1 VIIVPIGIQYR
12 YVEPPWKALAKL
24 LSELEAESGLPVDAK
39 NTEAVILNPDSHE
52 AKHSLY
58 QRLYRL
64 GEHLLSLME
73 EFYTKFYHQKLST
86 ASKTE
91 LSTATNSPTNATFAE
106 RLQALLDV
114 ALQVAEQYFNI
125 QPKGSIID
133 RCRRL
138 EQAGWDYIYREDIKN
153 PEALSPLERGLADRI
168 AAEANLRMW
177 HMRLVESFVAV
188 TGAYV
193 LEKTTA
199 DRFAETTLLMW
210 DMITRIRGG
219 NPFHRPRLGK
229 QWVQITVG
237 QPISVSDR
245 WDVYQTSRRD
255 AKQSVANLTQDL
267 QTALEGMIS

>member
-1 VIIVPIGIQYR
+1 
-12 YVEPPWKALAKL
+12 
-24 LSELEAESGLPVDAK
+24 VDAK
-39 NTEAVILNPDSHE
+39 NTEAVILNPDYHE

-73 EFYTKFYHQKLST
+73 EFYTKFYHQKLSI

-91 LSTATNSPTNATFAE
+91 LSTATNATFAE

-177 HMRLVESFVAV
+177 HMRLVESFLAV

-219 NPFHRPRLGK
+219 NPFNRPRLGK
-229 QWVQITVG
+229 QWVQMTVG

-267 QTALEGMIS
+267 QTALEEMIS